1 MWCGRR
7 LQNLSFNTKVAFSTQ
22 INTDFGFQPSLP
34 FFTSPFNKTNDLSGH
49 YFHTDTTSDV
59 DFATKLVSDIFKC
72 QPERGYY
79 KHANE
84 ANNRFLFK
92 HNFRF
97 WNTCDKLLMGSAACF
112 MPLLSEQSCPLFPIR
127 TIKLVRMRMKHAK
140 MLFDDPE
147 VGKGL
152 QIGNSNSLKPNQT

>member
-1 MWCGRR
+1 MSLSKVVRFLPHLSTR
-7 LQNLSFNTKVAFSTQ
+7 QN
-22 INTDFGFQPSLP
+22 
-34 FFTSPFNKTNDLSGH
+34 NDLSGH
-49 YFHTDTTSDV
+49 YFHTDTTTSDV

-97 WNTCDKLLMGSAACF
+97 WNTCDNLLMGSAACF

-152 QIGNSNSLKPNQT
+152 QIGNSNSLKPNQAYRHLIRRSQTAKRWENLNFP